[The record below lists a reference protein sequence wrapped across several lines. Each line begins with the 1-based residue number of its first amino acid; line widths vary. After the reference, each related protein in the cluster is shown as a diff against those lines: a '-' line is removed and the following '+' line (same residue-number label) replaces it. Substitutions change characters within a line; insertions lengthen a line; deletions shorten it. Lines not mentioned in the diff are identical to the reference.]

1 MTAALWIVLAGVG
14 QLGLALGSLALPRI
28 LDWKADTAKLAPLT
42 RKVFWTY
49 AGYIWVTNVCFG
61 ALSVVAPGVLLDGST
76 LARVVAGYITAYWA
90 ARVLIQL
97 FYFDRAEGPQGLHY
111 RVAEGALTLFFV
123 GLTAV
128 YGFATVR

>member
-1 MTAALWIVLAGVG
+1 MTGETWVALAGVG
-14 QLGLALGSLALPRI
+14 QLGLAAGSLALPRI
-28 LDWKADTAKLAPLT
+28 LDWSADTARLRPLT

-61 ALSVVAPGVLLDGST
+61 VVSLAAPALLLAGS
-76 LARVVAGYITAYWA
+76 LARVVSGYIMAYWG

-97 FYFDRAEGPQGLHY
+97 FYFERSDSPQGLRY
-111 RVAEGALTLFFV
+111 RVAELGLTLFFV

-128 YGFATVR
+128 YGYAALH

>member
-1 MTAALWIVLAGVG
+1 VTVEGWLVLCGVG
-14 QLGLALGSLALPRI
+14 QLGLALGSLALPRV
-28 LDWKADTAKLAPLT
+28 LDWRADTAKLQPLT

-49 AGYIWVTNVCFG
+49 AGYIWATNVCFG
-61 ALSVVAPGVLLDGST
+61 VVSVAAPGALLDGSL
-76 LARVVAGYITAYWA
+76 LARAVAGYITAYWG

-97 FYFDRAEGPQGLHY
+97 FYFDRADAPQGFRY

-128 YGFATVR
+128 YGYAALR